1 MVERTESYGIGRA
14 IVAVP
19 YREVPFIFRIELSR
33 MEGCQSSRTGAYFI
47 DAVAEAIDAFAQV
60 VELPAVDGIFR
71 TRSNVA
77 VFDIRNGR
85 VVHVHTI
92 IIDGRPI
99 VDGDGVDF
107 DIFVQ
112 ADFQV
117 TARSSGSD
125 ILIVPFDTEF
135 AIFAED
141 GGIAT
146 VVSKF
151 RFDDGSCAL
160 GRSGC
165 GSTRCCTAGAGIRF
179 CRSIKGNGVGAGVFE
194 ECVDGVG
201 CAVGASA
208 LVQADAVTG
217 DEVNRGTLQL
227 CYVDSVCKFC
237 TCCNACD
244 LTGYTIIGIADRYS
258 PFCRSPN
265 VVRAGFRHASRH
277 ITGHT
282 GSCCSKG
289 FIAEGDAAIL
299 RNIGIETENRDV
311 TGRSRQSIA
320 CRAYDDG
327 VFYRIQRT
335 IIAQEL
341 R

>member
-1 MVERTESYGIGRA
+1 MGVGNAWFSKYGLFFSKMESGRLLFGHELLNLGFHGFDFLLLGCAVCFYLGQFLTQFHDNAVCFVLCIGLGRIALADLEGNAGVEHVVVIAQSRADADEGGCIRMVERTESYGIGRA

-60 VELPAVDGIFR
+60 VELPAVDGIFGA
-71 TRSNVA
+71 RSNVA
-77 VFDIRNGR
+77 VFDVRNGR

-112 ADFQV
+112 ADSQV
-117 TARSSGSD
+117 TARGSGSD

-165 GSTRCCTAGAGIRF
+165 GSTRCCTAGTGIRF
-179 CRSIKGNGVGAGVFE
+179 CRSIKGNGVGTGVFE
-194 ECVDGVG
+194 EGVDGVG

-227 CYVDSVCKFC
+227 CYVDSVC
-237 TCCNACD
+237 
-244 LTGYTIIGIADRYS
+244 
-258 PFCRSPN
+258 
-265 VVRAGFRHASRH
+265 
-277 ITGHT
+277 
-282 GSCCSKG
+282 
-289 FIAEGDAAIL
+289 
-299 RNIGIETENRDV
+299 
-311 TGRSRQSIA
+311 
-320 CRAYDDG
+320 
-327 VFYRIQRT
+327 
-335 IIAQEL
+335 
-341 R
+341 